1 MTAEGAEK
9 PPPGGRDIIGLFA
22 RHRTAPNLLMLLLV
36 LAGIFALLRM
46 NTQFFPNF
54 GIDVISINVE
64 WSGASAED
72 VDTTIVQA
80 IEPEVRFITGVRR
93 VRSFSFEGLALIFV
107 DFNAGTDMQSA
118 LNDIQTAVNRLTTL
132 PEDSEKA
139 TIKRIIRHD
148 RISRVIVSGAYSEAT
163 LKAVAKRI
171 RDGLL
176 KRGIDRVDIF
186 GGRDE
191 EIRVEIEPQVLR
203 RLGLTLSDIAKRIRQ
218 NSRDIPSGDT
228 KGRNQRQIRSLG
240 LLKTADG
247 IGGIEVRSRSNGQ
260 KIRLRE
266 IARVSEQFKDKD
278 PIARYKGQ
286 PAIELLV
293 QRTAKADALVLAD
306 SGFQGR
312 TAVGR
317 GFRKD

>member
-1 MTAEGAEK
+1 MFTK
-9 PPPGGRDIIGLFA
+9 KI
-22 RHRTAPNLLMLLLV
+22 
-36 LAGIFALLRM
+36 
-46 NTQFFPNF
+46 
-54 GIDVISINVE
+54 
-64 WSGASAED
+64 
-72 VDTTIVQA
+72 
-80 IEPEVRFITGVRR
+80 RFITGVRR

-171 RDGLL
+171 RDGLQ
-176 KRGIDRVDIF
+176 KRGIDRVDMF

-218 NSRDIPSGDT
+218 N
-228 KGRNQRQIRSLG
+228 
-240 LLKTADG
+240 
-247 IGGIEVRSRSNGQ
+247 
-260 KIRLRE
+260 
-266 IARVSEQFKDKD
+266 
-278 PIARYKGQ
+278 
-286 PAIELLV
+286 
-293 QRTAKADALVLAD
+293 
-306 SGFQGR
+306 
-312 TAVGR
+312 
-317 GFRKD
+317 